1 MKKGVL
7 MSISTLGIS
16 EAEIRAAI
24 KNRDAAYDG
33 RFVYAVITTGVY
45 CRPVCA
51 ARPARPENLRFFAT
65 CEQAEKAGFRAC
77 KRCRPDDMSRD
88 SGQLVEIAKYIE
100 THADQ
105 KLTLTNLAQRFDL
118 SPSHFQRRFKAAFGV
133 SPKAYQDAARLKTLK
148 QRLKAG
154 DDIAGSIFEA
164 GFGSTSRV
172 YGEAARNVGMTP
184 SAYRAGGEGETIFY
198 ASRKTSLGHLMMAA
212 TERGVCFAMFGSS
225 KAELNEQLTREF
237 PKAELKP
244 MPKSSDMELGN
255 WIRALDAHL
264 SEGAPHPDLPLDM
277 RGTAFQ
283 IKVWQFLLSVP
294 EGDVVSYSEVAKAIG
309 KPKAVRAA
317 ASACATN
324 RIGVLIPCH
333 RVLRGD
339 GSLSGYRWGLE
350 RKRALLDAERKR
362 KSASRPAGQ
371 EPA

>member
-1 MKKGVL
+1 M
-7 MSISTLGIS
+7 STLTLNIP
-16 EAEIRAAI
+16 EAEMRAAI

-33 RFVYAVITTGVY
+33 RFVYAVVTTGVY

-51 ARPARPENLRFFAT
+51 ARPARPENLRFFAS
-65 CEQAEKAGFRAC
+65 CEEAEKAGFRAC
-77 KRCRPDDMSRD
+77 KRCHPRDTSRD
-88 SGQLVEIAKYIE
+88 SDQLVDIAKYIE
-100 THADQ
+100 AHAEQ
-105 KLTLTNLAQRFDL
+105 KLTLAALAQRFDL

-133 SPKAYQDAARLKTLK
+133 SPKAYQDAIRVKTLK
-148 QRLKAG
+148 RHLKAG

-184 SAYRAGGEGETIFY
+184 SAYRAGGDGETIFY
-198 ASRKTSLGHLMMAA
+198 AARQTSLGMLMMAA
-212 TERGVCFAMFGSS
+212 TPRGVCFAMFGSS
-225 KAELNEQLTREF
+225 EAELREQLAREF
-237 PKAELKP
+237 PKAKLTAT
-244 MPKSSDMELGN
+244 PKSSDSDLGN

-294 EGDVVSYSEVAKAIG
+294 EGDVVSYSDVAKAIG
-309 KPKAVRAA
+309 KPKAFRAA

-324 RIGVLIPCH
+324 KIGVLIPCH

-339 GSLSGYRWGLE
+339 GGLGGYRWGLE
-350 RKRALLDAERKR
+350 KKRALLDAERKR
-362 KSASRPAGQ
+362 KTVILR
-371 EPA
+371 